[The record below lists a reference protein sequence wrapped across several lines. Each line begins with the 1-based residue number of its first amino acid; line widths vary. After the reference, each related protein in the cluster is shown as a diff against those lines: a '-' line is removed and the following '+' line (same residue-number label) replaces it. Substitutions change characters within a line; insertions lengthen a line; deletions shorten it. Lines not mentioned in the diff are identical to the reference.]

1 MMSSKGKEVDRQ
13 EQTEEAAEG
22 SASSA
27 KSSVTLQ
34 VCVQP
39 HLQLPNLASKDFIPL
54 VSAHPTLLQIF
65 LFLVCREHI
74 SIVLLSKN
82 GDFYSGRCEDL
93 SPRPKEP

>member
-1 MMSSKGKEVDRQ
+1 MSSKGKEVDKQ

-54 VSAHPTLLQIF
+54 VSAQLRCYRFFFFWYAGSTHQ
-65 LFLVCREHI
+65 LFCYLKKET
-74 SIVLLSKN
+74 SILAGVKI
-82 GDFYSGRCEDL
+82 
-93 SPRPKEP
+93 